1 MGMLGTIL
9 RNLRGADAKRQWTP
23 AELRARLRSGELHE
37 AAIDRLSDT
46 TPQREVAILCLRGEL
61 AFFQRKDADAEQ
73 LFRKALTIA
82 PGSPDAYHGLSLVL
96 QARGQT
102 MEAVRHAQFAATNG
116 GKEARFW
123 AQLGLCQVELQNYVQ
138 AGQALELATRLDPED
153 KFSWNNYGI
162 AMRANG
168 ELDRARVGFQ
178 RALKLDAGF
187 GLAADNLARLDQ
199 DLKTARAPLREAAA
213 PTSAEIANIR
223 ELAQMG
229 DVAAAIDACERLSAE
244 QPDDPFVV
252 IELHRLYEVGGDA
265 QSGIDVLRAFHARHP
280 DDTDVIATLGAA
292 LVWAQEFDAA
302 KPLVTD
308 ALARRPDEPRLI
320 VAMSEIRSQQG
331 RYAESAQLLRRAYE
345 LDPTLERKG
354 MLANSLVKIFK
365 YEEAVRLFDEIVA
378 EDPALAGM
386 LEGVRIYSLMY
397 LGRQDEALPIVDEAI
412 RQNPNEPMRRFPR
425 ATIHLHNER
434 YGQGWDDYAYRQLA
448 SAPHLRMLPFPE
460 WRGEP
465 LKDRSVLVLAEQG
478 LGDQIMFA
486 SCLPDLLKLRPG
498 RVVVEAMDR
507 VAPTLARSFPACEI
521 VATQQDVEFD
531 WLHALGSFDFHV
543 HMGDLPRVFR
553 RERAHFPEHR
563 GYLRPDRGRV
573 AHWKDTLDAAGRPGK
588 PRIGI
593 SWRGGTEMT
602 RQGLRTMDVAMLAPL
617 MKGADASWV
626 ALQYGDIAAELKKS
640 ADAGAPLLHWPEAI
654 RDLDEFSALV
664 SALDLVVTVCNTTV
678 HYAGAVGKPVWVMAP
693 KVPEWRYGLRF
704 DVMPWY
710 PSSRMFRQLEHGD
723 WERLLD
729 KVRGELATWRERWEG
744 NLSA

>member
-23 AELRARLRSGELHE
+23 AELRARLRSGELDE

-61 AFFQRKDADAEQ
+61 AFFQRKDADAEK

-82 PGSPDAYHGLSLVL
+82 PGSPDAYYGLSLVL
-96 QARGQT
+96 QARGDT

-138 AGQALELATRLDPED
+138 AGEALELATRLGPED
-153 KFSWNNYGI
+153 KFAWNNFGI
-162 AMRANG
+162 AMRAKG

-178 RALKLDAGF
+178 RALKLDPGFAFAG
-187 GLAADNLARLDQ
+187 DNLEKLEQ
-199 DLKTARAPLREAAA
+199 DLATARAPLREPSA
-213 PTSAEIANIR
+213 PATAEIAHIR
-223 ELAQMG
+223 QLAKIG
-229 DVAAAIDACERLSAE
+229 DVALAIDACERLSAE
-244 QPDDPFVV
+244 QPDDPHAVL
-252 IELHRLYEVGGDA
+252 ELHRLYELGGDT
-265 QSGIDVLRAFHARHP
+265 QSGIDALQAFHVRHP
-280 DDTDVIATLGAA
+280 DDIDVIATLGAA
-292 LVWAQEFDAA
+292 LVWALELDAA
-302 KPLVTD
+302 QPLVTR
-308 ALARRPDEPRLI
+308 AFARRPDEPRLI
-320 VAMSEIRSQQG
+320 VAMSQIYLQQG
-331 RYAESAQLLRRAYE
+331 RYSESSQLLRRAYE

-354 MLANSLVKIFK
+354 MLANALVKIFE

-448 SAPHLRMLPFPE
+448 SAAHLRMLPFPE

-465 LKDRSVLVLAEQG
+465 LEGRSILVLAEQG
-478 LGDQIMFA
+478 LGDQVMFA

-507 VAPTLARSFPACEI
+507 VAPTLARSFPDCEV

-531 WLHALGSFDFHV
+531 WLQQLGRFDFHV

-553 RERAHFPEHR
+553 RERAAFPEHR
-563 GYLRPDRGRV
+563 GYLRPDPGRV
-573 AHWKDTLDAAGRPGK
+573 AHWQATLAAAGRPGV

-602 RQGLRTMDVAMLAPL
+602 RQGLRTMNVAMLAPL
-617 MKGADASWV
+617 MGGTDASWV
-626 ALQYGDIAAELKKS
+626 ALQYGDIAADLKSS

-654 RDLDEFSALV
+654 RDLDEFAALV
-664 SALDLVVTVCNTTV
+664 SALDLVITVCNTTV
-678 HYAGAVGKPVWVMAP
+678 HYAGAVGQPVWVMAP
-693 KVPEWRYGLRF
+693 KVPEWRYGLHF

-710 PSSRMFRQLEHGD
+710 PSSRMFRQPEHGD

-729 KVRGELATWRERWEG
+729 RVSGELATWRAEWQG
-744 NLSA
+744 P